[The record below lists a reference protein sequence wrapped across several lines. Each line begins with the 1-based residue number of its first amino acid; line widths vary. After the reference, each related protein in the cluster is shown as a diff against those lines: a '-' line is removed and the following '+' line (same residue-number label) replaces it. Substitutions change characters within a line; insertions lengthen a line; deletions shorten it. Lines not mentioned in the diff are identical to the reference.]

1 MPRVPTKVT
10 NELKPV
16 IDDLSRIVV
25 SLNTDWV
32 EIDQPLFDAQIKQ
45 IRTLMTEMRRIA
57 MRAMPPTERER
68 HRQIRKQEPPT

>member
-25 SLNTDWV
+25 SLNTGWV
-32 EIDQPLFDAQIKQ
+32 EIDQPLFDGQIKQ
-45 IRTLMTEMRRIA
+45 IRTLTTEMRRIA
-57 MRAMPPTERER
+57 MRSIPVSEKKRLKEIT
-68 HRQIRKQEPPT
+68 KQ

>member
-25 SLNTDWV
+25 SLNTGWV
-32 EIDQPLFDAQIKQ
+32 EIDQPLFDGQIKQ
-45 IRTLMTEMRRIA
+45 IRTMTTEMRRIA
-57 MRAMPPTERER
+57 MRSIPPGEKKKLREVS
-68 HRQIRKQEPPT
+68 KL

>member
-32 EIDQPLFDAQIKQ
+32 EIDQPLFDGQIKQ
-45 IRTLMTEMRRIA
+45 IRTLTTEMRRIA
-57 MRAMPPTERER
+57 MRSIPVSEKKRLRE
-68 HRQIRKQEPPT
+68 ITKQ